1 MARRSRAP
9 PGSLE
14 RPEHG
19 GRNGVPATTFSVR
32 PVCRWATSGPIAPT
46 AYTRQHLG
54 DIPSCGPSSRGG
66 PSLRHERHHQHER
79 LKDNV
84 YPVKEMT
91 MNTRSIPRRM
101 LLAVAVLAALLLV
114 SPAALA
120 RSNNPRVFPPNSH
133 PFGKSYDAWAAAYLA
148 WSDENPNAATDC
160 AQGQQGK
167 VWFLPSFSTDSDDL
181 SVTVLCT
188 VPTGTGFVVP
198 LFLLG
203 SDAVGTCEQEV
214 RDFLEPFGGIGAFEV
229 TIDGRRIRN
238 LSRYSFAGEVAG
250 QETCGYILALPPLPP
265 GEHLVRL
272 VVEAAEVDLQ
282 WEITVEPGGQA

>member
-1 MARRSRAP
+1 M
-9 PGSLE
+9 
-14 RPEHG
+14 
-19 GRNGVPATTFSVR
+19 
-32 PVCRWATSGPIAPT
+32 
-46 AYTRQHLG
+46 
-54 DIPSCGPSSRGG
+54 
-66 PSLRHERHHQHER
+66 
-79 LKDNV
+79 KDNV
-84 YPVKEMT
+84 YPVMEMT

-114 SPAALA
+114 SPAVLA
-120 RSNNPRVFPPNSH
+120 RPNNPRVFPPNSH

-148 WSDENPNAATDC
+148 WSDESPNAATDC

-188 VPTGTGFVVP
+188 VATGTGFVVP
-198 LFLLG
+198 LFLHG
-203 SDAVGTCEQEV
+203 SNAVGTCEQEV
-214 RDFLEPFGGIGAFEV
+214 RDELEPFGGIGALEV

-238 LSRYSFAGEVAG
+238 LSRYTFAGEFAG
-250 QETCGYILALPPLPP
+250 QETCGYILVLPPLPP

>member
-1 MARRSRAP
+1 
-9 PGSLE
+9 
-14 RPEHG
+14 
-19 GRNGVPATTFSVR
+19 
-32 PVCRWATSGPIAPT
+32 
-46 AYTRQHLG
+46 
-54 DIPSCGPSSRGG
+54 
-66 PSLRHERHHQHER
+66 
-79 LKDNV
+79 
-84 YPVKEMT
+84 MT
-91 MNTRSIPRRM
+91 NQVIPRRM
-101 LLAVAVLAALLLV
+101 VLAVLVLAVLLLG
-114 SPAALA
+114 SPAASA
-120 RSNNPRVFPPNSH
+120 RSNTPRVFPPNSH

-148 WSDENPNAATDC
+148 WSDESPNAATDC

-188 VPTGTGFVVP
+188 VATGTGFVVP

-238 LSRYSFAGEVAG
+238 LSRYEFGNEVG
-250 QETCGYILALPPLPP
+250 CGYILVLPPLPP

-272 VVEAAEVDLQ
+272 VVEIPGVDLQ
-282 WEITVEPGGQA
+282 WEITVVPGGQA